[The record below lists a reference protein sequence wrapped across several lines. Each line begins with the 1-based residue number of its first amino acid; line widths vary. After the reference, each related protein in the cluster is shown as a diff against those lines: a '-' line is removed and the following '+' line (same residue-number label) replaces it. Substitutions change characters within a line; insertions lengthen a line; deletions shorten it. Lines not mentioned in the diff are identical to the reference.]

1 MTCGPLFSYALSVSV
16 VWGLLYK
23 SLKHNNY
30 YYRKKKKEDDED
42 GHEDH
47 AKTGNIVFI
56 YNCDYIH
63 ISILF

>member
-1 MTCGPLFSYALSVSV
+1 MHSLSQTFGVFFTKAL
-16 VWGLLYK
+16 
-23 SLKHNNY
+23 NIIMITIE
-30 YYRKKKKEDDED
+30 KKMEDDED